1 MWSPIDI
8 FYVIWICNF
17 SPCEESRLNVK
28 RVIWQQE
35 NKAIAESVTLRN
47 EN

>member
-1 MWSPIDI
+1 MWSPIDM

-17 SPCEESRLNVK
+17 SPCKEARLNVK
-28 RVIWQQE
+28 QVIDLQE